1 MEQNPNVEHKVSQN
15 KQPNT
20 LPITQRLSKEKLTF
34 LKKNKITN
42 YTVVNP
48 TIIEIDSRH
57 YLILSDKEKTSF
69 ESQILFNQ
77 LFESPVDFLV
87 IYAPQD
93 IPEEESLKLLT
104 HIKET
109 YNDPFI
115 QCRFIQTYINY
126 EAYIR
131 DMQEPIHNPENGALG
146 VVDIIPTDGEPLH
159 NKGIYL
165 IKVPLKQETQSTEK
179 AE

>member
-1 MEQNPNVEHKVSQN
+1 MEQNPNVEHEVPQN
-15 KQPNT
+15 KQPEA

-34 LKKNKITN
+34 LKKNKITD
-42 YTVVNP
+42 YTVINP

-77 LFESPVDFLV
+77 LSESPVDFLV

-131 DMQEPIHNPENGALG
+131 DMQEPIHDPETGALG